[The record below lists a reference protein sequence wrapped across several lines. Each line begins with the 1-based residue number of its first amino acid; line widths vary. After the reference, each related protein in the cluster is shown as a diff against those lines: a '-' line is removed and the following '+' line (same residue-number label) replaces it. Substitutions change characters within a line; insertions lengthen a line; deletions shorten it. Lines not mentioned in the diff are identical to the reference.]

1 MWIFLILGFLR
12 HCLENRDDNA
22 GVRFKGRI
30 EIEITDSI
38 YSMQLNVKRGQNEK
52 FAVTPVLRDGRDS
65 NSQRPA

>member
-1 MWIFLILGFLR
+1 M
-12 HCLENRDDNA
+12 
-22 GVRFKGRI
+22 VRFKGLI

-65 NSQRPA
+65 KSQRPA

>member
-22 GVRFKGRI
+22 GFVLKVEFKI
-30 EIEITDSI
+30 EIADSI

-52 FAVTPVLRDGRDS
+52 FAATYVLRDGRDS